1 MVNRLSRVLKVN
13 NPRSMV
19 RARSASP
26 SLANRAARQGQVQER
41 RLSPVTVA
49 AVNDIEYSDAALRD
63 AVKAAKDGKA
73 PIRLLMKEF
82 DRYRT
87 ITVDY
92 HGGLRYPALER
103 IEGRPDYLTPILSA
117 RK

>member
-1 MVNRLSRVLKVN
+1 MLWD
-13 NPRSMV
+13 
-19 RARSASP
+19 SP
-26 SLANRAARQGQVQER
+26 AFDAGIGTGM
-41 RLSPVTVA
+41 TVA

-73 PIRLLMKEF
+73 SIRLLMKEF

-87 ITVDY
+87 ISVDY